1 MATPAGFTHTLRR
14 YGLRSAENKTQLE
27 TWLDASI
34 VSVGEGNGGQV
45 VSASTNGASFSLGQ
59 GMTNAEFANALDY
72 ALNMIEKGIN
82 STSRSYGRIC

>member
-27 TWLDASI
+27 TWLDEAL
-34 VSVGEGNGGQV
+34 VSVGDGNGGQV
-45 VSASTNGASFSLGQ
+45 VSASTNGASYSLNA
-59 GMTNAEFANALDY
+59 GMTNAEWANALDY
-72 ALNMIEKGIN
+72 ALLMIGKGVQ